1 MNEVTMEQRDNSAF
15 LADLKEWNL
24 ELNENQLAQLEI
36 YYEMLVEKNKV
47 MNLTAIT
54 EYEDV
59 LKKHFLDSLA
69 LSQLI
74 NVSGKI
80 VKLLDM
86 GTGAGFPGIP
96 LKIAF
101 PELEIT
107 LMDSLNKRIVFLQEV
122 IDKLGLTGITAVH
135 GRAEE
140 AALKPEYREKFDFCV
155 SRAVARLVSLSEF
168 CLPFVK
174 QGGYFVPYKSGEI
187 KEELQEAKFAIREL
201 GGEYRKTYEYQLP
214 NSDIERTLIQI
225 EKLKQTPKKYPRAG
239 GKPLKQPLL
248 SKKNN

>member
-1 MNEVTMEQRDNSAF
+1 MEQRDNSAF

-24 ELNENQLAQLEI
+24 ELSETQLMQLEK

-74 NVSGKI
+74 NLNGKKA
-80 VKLLDM
+80 KLLDM

-96 LKIAF
+96 LKIVF

-107 LMDSLNKRIVFLQEV
+107 LMDSLNKRIVFLKEV
-122 IDKLGLTGITAVH
+122 ISELGLTGITAVH

-155 SRAVARLVSLSEF
+155 SRAVARLVSLTEF

-174 QGGYFVPYKSGEI
+174 QGGYFIPYKSGEI
-187 KEELQEAKFAIREL
+187 KEELQEAGFALHEL
-201 GGEYRKTYEYQLP
+201 GGKYCKTYEYQLP

-225 EKLKQTPKKYPRAG
+225 EKIKLTPKKYPRAG

-248 SKKNN
+248 KIKK